1 MKQSNM
7 RKMLV
12 WDLPVRVF
20 HWALVLL
27 ITLLFVTAYAG
38 RMDAHAAMGQAV
50 LVLVV
55 FRLAWGFIGSQTARF
70 SDSVKGPSAIR
81 SYLTGGQ
88 SETLGHNPLGA
99 AMVLALL
106 AAILVQALSGLFSTD
121 GIGFDGPFA
130 HLLSRVASDSVASLH
145 VTLAYVIAG
154 LVAIHLLA
162 VLLHW
167 MLRGE
172 NLIVPMFSGKKWVQ
186 AGTSELRF
194 TPTAAAVVI
203 VVVAAALLVLA
214 RKFV

>member
-1 MKQSNM
+1 MSKSAMHKM
-7 RKMLV
+7 RV
-12 WDLPVRVF
+12 WDLPTRLF
-20 HWALVLL
+20 HWALFVL

-55 FRLAWGFIGSQTARF
+55 FRFSWGFIGSQTARF
-70 SDSVKGPSAIR
+70 SDFVKGPSAIR
-81 SYLTGGQ
+81 SYLAGGQ
-88 SETLGHNPLGA
+88 SGTLGHNPLGA

-106 AAILVQALSGLFSTD
+106 ATILVQALSGLFSSD

-130 HLLSRVASDSVASLH
+130 NLISSVASDSVASLH

-154 LVAIHLLA
+154 LVAIHIVA

-186 AGTSELRF
+186 AGAFELRF
-194 TPTAAAVVI
+194 THTAAAVV
-203 VVVAAALLVLA
+203 VVVAAAILLVLV